1 VSSAAIDWDATDD
14 LADDLDRAAGTA
26 ADLRLADDDRAGA
39 LAVRRAVLTIGL
51 DLMECCD
58 DSSGYLGQVMTTAMV
73 TYAGTDWRSTGIPP
87 QVFWPDFMEI
97 ATLLANYGVPVDEQV
112 AVYRLAGVVPD
123 LDLVCDIAG
132 GLHAEY
138 SAARMTWHAGQVRRQ
153 RAHALAA
160 ATGTM

>member
-58 DSSGYLGQVMTTAMV
+58 DSSGYLGQAMTTAMV
-73 TYAGTDWRSTGIPP
+73 TYAGADWRLAGVPP
-87 QVFWPDFMEI
+87 QVFWPDFVEI
-97 ATLLANYGVPVDEQV
+97 ATLLANYCVPVDEEV
-112 AVYRLAGVVPD
+112 AMYRLAGVAPD
-123 LDLVCDIAG
+123 LDLVCYITD

-138 SAARMTWHAGQVRRQ
+138 LMARRTWHAGQVRRQ